1 MRSAPTDENELDD
14 DGASELELE
23 EDLDTAD
30 ELWDVLTEPADD
42 ELRAEDEDDTTR
54 EIVPL
59 DPRPALDADRT
70 LGDPSDETECD
81 EADDMGTVDE
91 PGPMEGA
98 HSGGNADADELVGV
112 LPGYCIS
119 MFNLRIDTIC
129 SFN

>member
-1 MRSAPTDENELDD
+1 
-14 DGASELELE
+14 
-23 EDLDTAD
+23 LDTPD
-30 ELWDVLTEPADD
+30 ELGDVLTDPADD

-59 DPRPALDADRT
+59 DPDRT

-81 EADDMGTVDE
+81 DADDMGTVDD

-98 HSGGNADADELVGV
+98 HSGGNADALDGV

-119 MFNLRIDTIC
+119 IFSLRIDTSC